1 MKKIKLTVDGIV
13 RYNGRRDSYGIENGV
28 KLIGPRLP
36 SRLYYRQFFKKWRII
51 MGREENVLIFQDT
64 ERLSKTN
71 GKLNADLKA
80 SASGQKLILET
91 DALEKPNLNIYD
103 EPAKVIVSKKRTFEA
118 AKAYRDNKV
127 AVHNFASASNP
138 GGGVVRGSTA
148 QEECLCRC
156 SYLYFCLNSPD
167 MWDGFYTPH
176 KQARNPLHNDDIIYT
191 PEVTVFK
198 SDTNNPALLPENEWY
213 KVNVITCAAPNLR
226 AMPSNKHNTGDGK
239 KAAKI
244 SDKEMLEIHEK
255 RLRRIL
261 DVAVS
266 EGNDTVIL
274 GAFGCG
280 AFMNKANIVAYAA
293 KNVIKDYM
301 HAFKNIEF
309 AIYCSPQDDTNYKTF
324 RLIEGD
330 R

>member
-1 MKKIKLTVDGIV
+1 M
-13 RYNGRRDSYGIENGV
+13 E
-28 KLIGPRLP
+28 
-36 SRLYYRQFFKKWRII
+36 RQLWHRKCWEHRHFFKKWRII

-91 DALEKPNLNIYD
+91 DALEKPNLDIYD

-226 AMPSNKHNTGDGK
+226 AMPSNKYNTGDGK

-293 KNVIKDYM
+293 KNVIKEYI